1 MKAYQ
6 LSPVPQSG
14 TGQLKEI
21 LLGSGCSLNSSVKK
35 HVFQSETDRNCIN
48 ITLAGSTIRE
58 SPANEKYC
66 VMARSI

>member
-35 HVFQSETDRNCIN
+35 YVFQSETVSIL
-48 ITLAGSTIRE
+48 TKSTVIRE

-66 VMARSI
+66 AMSRSI